1 MLGVHHQVLCVTH
14 LPQVAAQAHNHLQV
28 QKQTDG
34 NTTRTGI
41 ERLTQAQRVDEIA
54 RMLGGQKITD
64 STLQHAQEMLLM
76 APRKATRPGSVR
88 TDTACTPDQSLF
100 SDLEFGAIL
109 AGAVAV
115 DNQ

>member
-1 MLGVHHQVLCVTH
+1 
-14 LPQVAAQAHNHLQV
+14 LQV

-64 STLQHAQEMLLM
+64 STLRHAQEMLLM
-76 APRKATRPGSVR
+76 AP
-88 TDTACTPDQSLF
+88 QSG
-100 SDLEFGAIL
+100 E
-109 AGAVAV
+109 AGLSTH
-115 DNQ
+115 